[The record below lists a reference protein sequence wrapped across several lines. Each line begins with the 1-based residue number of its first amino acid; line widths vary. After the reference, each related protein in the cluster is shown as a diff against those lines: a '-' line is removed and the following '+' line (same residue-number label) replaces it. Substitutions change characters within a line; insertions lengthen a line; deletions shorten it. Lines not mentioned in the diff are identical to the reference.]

1 MQQQQLTKD
10 EFYAADAHTNNDHGE
25 ATSSYRDER
34 VQPDEEDEKKGNSW
48 SGNVLGAGGGGIG
61 GGGGSNSS
69 TNNGRDGHLE
79 NSSTGNIS
87 IISAADSRSD
97 AGNKGSTG
105 GAGDLGSVV
114 GSAGSIGSCSSA
126 SDNASLY
133 SRNLSSENVNV
144 LGGYRTV
151 TKEKKQHRLDVLGQR
166 EVFTHPSSGDT
177 QPLVLVLGKAVPR
190 QPSSVAA
197 AAAKAKTAAAEA
209 TLVFSNSIKLIL
221 TISTVELPQLILT
234 RPPPMPM
241 KQ

>member
-1 MQQQQLTKD
+1 M
-10 EFYAADAHTNNDHGE
+10 
-25 ATSSYRDER
+25 
-34 VQPDEEDEKKGNSW
+34 
-48 SGNVLGAGGGGIG
+48 
-61 GGGGSNSS
+61 
-69 TNNGRDGHLE
+69 E
-79 NSSTGNIS
+79 NPSTGIIS
-87 IISAADSRSD
+87 IISAADYRSD

-105 GAGDLGSVV
+105 GAGDLGSVA

-126 SDNASLY
+126 SDNSSLY

-166 EVFTHPSSGDT
+166 EVFTHPSRGDT
-177 QPLVLVLGKAVPR
+177 QALVLVLGKAVPR
-190 QPSSVAA
+190 QLSSVAA
-197 AAAKAKTAAAEA
+197 AAAKAKAKTAAAEA